1 MNKKKI
7 VLFADGLV
15 GEKLVNFLIKDFR
28 DQIILIITYEDNQIS
43 KIAKNAK
50 IRTFTFCDNDHL
62 ITNLPKK
69 FDLGFLL
76 WWPKIIK
83 KETLSLSKEGFYNLH
98 PSLLPFSKGKYPNFW
113 AIRNEEPYGVSIHKV
128 AEGIDT
134 GEIIAQ
140 KIIPYDWEDNGGTLY
155 KKSEKECIKL
165 FKKTFPKILYKK
177 ITKIIKNSGGSFH
190 LGKEMFL
197 ESEID
202 LAKSYIAKD
211 LFNLLRAR
219 TFKGKPSCWFFFK
232 KSKYEIRIKIDK
244 VRK

>member
-15 GEKLVNFLIKDFR
+15 GEKLVNFLLKNFR
-28 DQIILIITYEDNQIS
+28 DQILLIITYEDNQIS

-83 KETLSLSKEGFYNLH
+83 KETLSPSKKGFYNLH
-98 PSLLPFSKGKYPNFW
+98 PSLLPFSKGKHPNFW
-113 AIRNEEPYGVSIHKV
+113 AIRKEEPYGVSIHKV
-128 AEGIDT
+128 RKGIDT

-140 KIIPYDWEDNGGTLY
+140 KSIPIDWEDNGGTLY
-155 KKSEKECIKL
+155 KKSERECINL
-165 FKKTFPKILYKK
+165 FKKTFPKILINK
-177 ITKIIKNSGGSFH
+177 IAKTIKNSGGSFH
-190 LGKEMFL
+190 LEKEMFL

-202 LAKSYIAKD
+202 LEKSYKAKD

-219 TFKGKPSCWFFFK
+219 TFTGKSSCWFSFK
-232 KSKYEIRIKIDK
+232 EIKL
-244 VRK
+244 